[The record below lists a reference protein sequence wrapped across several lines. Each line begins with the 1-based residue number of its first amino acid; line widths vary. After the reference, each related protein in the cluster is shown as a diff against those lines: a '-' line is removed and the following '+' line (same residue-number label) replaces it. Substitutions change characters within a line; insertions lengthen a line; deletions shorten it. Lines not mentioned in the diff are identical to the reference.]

1 MSQRKD
7 SYEYVLYYHP
17 KIPGRG
23 EYIRLLFEAAGKP
36 YEDPSNESAPDEH
49 GPNGYAKVQ
58 EVLSS
63 DSIGNPEGPPVFAPP
78 ALRHHG
84 AGKNGKS
91 LLLSQT
97 PNVREHPTNLS
108 VNLTV

>member
-1 MSQRKD
+1 MSERKD

-63 DSIGNPEGPPVFAPP
+63 DSIGTRKAHLCLPRQLFVITELVRTGNRCCYP
-78 ALRHHG
+78 RR
-84 AGKNGKS
+84 
-91 LLLSQT
+91 QT
-97 PNVREHPTNLS
+97 
-108 VNLTV
+108 